1 MKLSKHIEQFEKEL
15 EIMNEVSATTAVG
28 GFIGKSGDLI
38 DDLFSGAFHPE
49 FGQLKK
55 TLEKQ
60 VDDDIKKRMY
70 TDDITPEFEQDFI
83 DLEWDYH
90 YDKIESTYDE
100 DDFINKSETNMKK
113 VGIDYKYDKKP
124 EYAGENFVNKSD
136 TNWQYIK

>member
-15 EIMNEVSATTAVG
+15 EIMKEVSATTAVG
-28 GFIGKSGDLI
+28 GFTGKSGDLI
-38 DDLFSGAFHPE
+38 DDLFAGAFHPE

-60 VDDDIKKRMY
+60 VDNDIKKRMY
-70 TDDITPEFEQDFI
+70 TDDITPELEQDFI
-83 DLEWDYH
+83 DLEWDYD
-90 YDKIESTYDE
+90 YDEIESTYDE

-113 VGIDYKYDKKP
+113 VGIDYKYDETP
-124 EYAGENFVNKSD
+124 EYAGENFINKSD